1 MGWVGKPSS
10 VLWSEESWQGAE
22 QERVSQEECKV
33 G

>member
-10 VLWSEESWQGAE
+10 VLWSEKGRQGAE
-22 QERVSQEECKV
+22 QERVSQGECKV